1 MRYDL
6 MIRYGA
12 LVGVFTCCIYVGETT
27 LEMLDTSGNAL
38 RPLLLECF
46 AKFNPME
53 LYIPNE

>member
-1 MRYDL
+1 
-6 MIRYGA
+6 
-12 LVGVFTCCIYVGETT
+12 VGVFTCCIYVGETT